1 MNIAELTL
9 EKMRHWDWDQSLE
22 AEHYLRRELALK
34 RVSKVTS
41 TSPIKSS
48 ELRLLKRSLA
58 RVLTL
63 RRLHLSA
70 QKAGKKGAASQSANP
85 NHKKKHQQK
94 NRHDKQTTKT

>member
-70 QKAGKKGAASQSANP
+70 QKAGKKGAVSPKRKLKSQEKTP
-85 NHKKKHQQK
+85 VK
-94 NRHDKQTTKT
+94 KQTR